1 MPCEDRAA
9 GTACRTF
16 LRNFWECTVVGMVT
30 GWFWKRDDGNS
41 RWDDF
46 PEHRPFWKTWWFR
59 VTVAGAVLAC
69 ILAAAFLI
77 EWV

>member
-1 MPCEDRAA
+1 
-9 GTACRTF
+9 
-16 LRNFWECTVVGMVT
+16 MVT